1 MKIRIS
7 PASPPLEGPHIEW
20 ILRIEEEICRI
31 IGAEQA
37 EGWDGA
43 GGVEPGDRHSI
54 VFVFEIPELLPRMKR
69 DLTDLG
75 YSYCEG
81 DSKVWRGF
89 EVELPP
95 EPSAEE

>member
-7 PASPPLEGPHIEW
+7 PANPPLEAPQIDW
-20 ILRIEEEICRI
+20 TLRIEAEISGI
-31 IGAEQA
+31 LGVEQA

-43 GGVEPGDRHSI
+43 GGIEPGDRHNI
-54 VFVFEIPELLPRMKR
+54 VFVFEVPELLPRMKR
-69 DLTDLG
+69 ELTDLG
-75 YSYCEG
+75 YTYAPG

-95 EPSAEE
+95 EPTAEQ